1 MTWTDYQW
9 LYVANYPRSGSLAT
23 LASVKNSRKCRK
35 SLQIKCEEKIAQ
47 VLTKT
52 KRNGWDHKE
61 KKYYSMNATFFLGT
75 SARINICSYSKCFT
89 SYL

>member
-9 LYVANYPRSGSLAT
+9 LYIANYPRSGSLAT

-52 KRNGWDHKE
+52 KRNG
-61 KKYYSMNATFFLGT
+61 
-75 SARINICSYSKCFT
+75 
-89 SYL
+89 